1 VSDTL
6 VCLRACG
13 ERTEE
18 LAERLLRE
26 QFAEVQT
33 LRIRPFAEAVREC
46 FRRAEGYQ
54 WLVTCDADVLIAPNC
69 RAKVENIKGR
79 MEGYW
84 QAIGYVVD
92 KLAGTTRLGGIRIY
106 RASELPQM
114 LPRIKD
120 SIRPEGDLCAI
131 NTAWLRAP
139 EVMGRHDFEQF
150 YADLYRKG
158 KQHAVKHPKW
168 ASSIVSKWRRSRDP
182 DIKAALAGWE
192 GRDMTW
198 HEKAPL

>member
-6 VCLRACG
+6 VCLRANG

-26 QFAEVQT
+26 QFPLVET

-46 FRRAEGYQ
+46 FRRAEGYR
-54 WLVTCDADVLIAPNC
+54 WLVTCDADVLIDASC
-69 RAKVENIKGR
+69 AAKVESIKGR
-79 MEGYW
+79 MDGYW
-84 QAIGYVVD
+84 QAIGHVVD
-92 KLAGTTRLGGIRIY
+92 KLAGVRLGGIRIY
-106 RASELPQM
+106 RASELPKM
-114 LPRIKD
+114 LPHVKE

-139 EVMGRHDFEQF
+139 EVMGRHDFEQY

-168 ASSIVSKWRRSRDP
+168 GSSIVRKWRKSRDP
-182 DIKAALAGWE
+182 DLKAALAGWD
-192 GRDMTW
+192 GKDMTW
-198 HEKAPL
+198 AEKAPL